1 MNFLVIFHGNFLH
14 RPRVVQT
21 ELIPSLMPKLSHS
34 TGFRR
39 FIKTVSALVI
49 ALSMTSGI
57 TTLAEAPD
65 EATTTVL
72 EQVASLEVQ
81 PTAEQLERA
90 AKIDRY
96 YARHNLPLAGH
107 GLGFVLAADKHDID
121 WRLVAAIGMIE
132 STGGKFACKSVKYS
146 AFGWGSCKI
155 SFSSYEESIDVISK
169 NLGGDNPATAKHY
182 AGKSL
187 RGILESYNPPSV
199 VPNYADKV
207 MKQMDIIS
215 TM

>member
-1 MNFLVIFHGNFLH
+1 M
-14 RPRVVQT
+14 
-21 ELIPSLMPKLSHS
+21 
-34 TGFRR
+34 
-39 FIKTVSALVI
+39 VI
-49 ALSMTSGI
+49 ALSMTSGL

-65 EATTTVL
+65 EALTTVL
-72 EQVASLEVQ
+72 EQSDALSSA
-81 PTAEQLERA
+81 PTQEQIERA

-96 YARHNLPLAGH
+96 YSRNNLPLAGH
-107 GLGFVLAADKHDID
+107 GLAMVLAADEHGID

-132 STGGKFACKSVKYS
+132 STGGKFACKKANYS

-155 SFSSYEESIDVISK
+155 NFKSYEESIDTISK